1 MWPFIDR
8 KPVKDVQN
16 DEVLTA
22 ILDRL
27 NKLDTFAGPP
37 KDPQGLSVTDREKLD
52 ELEGR
57 FEVLREQCMSYMR
70 TGSGRLAAAKK
81 KENNL
86 DLDGEILETRVPE
99 PEDMPAAENG
109 SGPVSELDQVAA
121 LMRARG
127 EHPII

>member
-1 MWPFIDR
+1 MWPFSLK
-8 KPVKDVQN
+8 KPVEDAQTS
-16 DEVLTA
+16 EVLTA

-27 NKLDTFAGPP
+27 EKIDTPAGPST
-37 KDPQGLSVTDREKLD
+37 DLQGLSVTDREKLD

-86 DLDGEILETRVPE
+86 DLDGEILETRVPDLE
-99 PEDMPAAENG
+99 EMQPPEN
-109 SGPVSELDQVAA
+109 GPVSELDQVAA